1 MIAHT
6 DCRSACARAAPGGT
20 EDNRRMNS
28 AQELAPPVAP
38 WAEIVPNTP
47 AMTVD
52 EIVPGFTFPV
62 ARLFP

>member
-1 MIAHT
+1 
-6 DCRSACARAAPGGT
+6 
-20 EDNRRMNS
+20 MNS